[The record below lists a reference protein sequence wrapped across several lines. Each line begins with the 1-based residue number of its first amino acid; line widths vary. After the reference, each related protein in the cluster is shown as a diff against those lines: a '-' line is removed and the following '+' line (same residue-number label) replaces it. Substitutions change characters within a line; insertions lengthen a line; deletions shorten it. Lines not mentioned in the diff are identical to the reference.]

1 MRASDDQYQR
11 DFDKHDLAIWM
22 IEHGARTRTVNAWTG
37 LSRYRVQALS
47 RRYDTRTGD
56 HRRRGVSPFQSA
68 YFAKSLTLEAESLT
82 FALIALGLKV
92 IPPTKLPEARRVLP
106 DAERGARL
114 MFAYEIYRALVPKG
128 QISLERAILFVIE
141 LAARRNL
148 TLRRCKTC
156 PNVMVVERLGVR
168 HEQCPLCRSRRRT
181 QSTSTETD
189 LTPPE

>member
-37 LSRYRVQALS
+37 LTRYRVQALS

-56 HRRRGVSPFQSA
+56 HRRRGISPFQSA
-68 YFAKSLTLEAESLT
+68 YFAKSLTLEAESLA
-82 FALIALGLKV
+82 FALIALRLKV
-92 IPPTKLPEARRVLP
+92 IPPTKIPEARRVLP
-106 DAERGARL
+106 DVARGARL
-114 MFAYEIYRALVPKG
+114 MFAYEIYRALVPQG

-141 LAARRNL
+141 LAARRHL

-181 QSTSTETD
+181 HTAATEKGFA
-189 LTPPE
+189 PP

>member
-37 LSRYRVQALS
+37 LTRYRVQALS
-47 RRYDTRTGD
+47 RRYDTHTGD
-56 HRRRGVSPFQSA
+56 HRRRGISPFQSA
-68 YFAKSLTLEAESLT
+68 YFAKSLMLEAESLA

-92 IPPTKLPEARRVLP
+92 IPASTLP
-106 DAERGARL
+106 DARRLLPDVGRGARL
-114 MFAYEIYRALVPKG
+114 MFASEIYRALVPKG
-128 QISLERAILFVIE
+128 QISLERAILFVME

-156 PNVMVVERLGVR
+156 PNVMVIERFGVR
-168 HEQCPLCRSRRRT
+168 HVQCPLCRSRRRT
-181 QSTSTETD
+181 HSTATETD
-189 LTPPE
+189 RTPAE